1 MIDGSQGATVRL
13 LEVRFYE
20 RDTALRMPFRFG
32 VVTLTEA
39 PQVFVRAR
47 VRTGDGHEGW
57 GWAAELMVPKWF
69 DKSPDLTNEQNFD
82 QLRHA
87 LAIAASTYAEASTGP
102 RAPFALHADAAAEVA
117 RRGEEAGLPSLAVG
131 FGPALLDRA
140 ILDALLRIGGV
151 SVFTAVR
158 ANLVGL
164 DARLTPDLAGFDVGR
179 VLEGLRPGQ
188 RIAVRHTVG
197 LADPLTEADRAP
209 GERIDDGLPET
220 LEEVVATYGVKHFK
234 LKVSGDLDADVDRL
248 ARIAGVLDRLPRYA
262 ATLDGNEQFAD
273 VEGIVALWEA
283 ITANPSLGRLAEA
296 ILFVEQ
302 PIARAHALEKSVEPL
317 ARRVPVEI
325 DESDATLDAF
335 VRARSLGYCGISSK
349 ACKGLYRSL
358 LNRARCA
365 MWNEA
370 SGARTAFMSAEDLT
384 TQAGFAVQQ
393 DLALAT
399 LIGCTHVERNGH
411 HYVNGMAAAPEAEQ
425 DAFLNAHGDLYT
437 RSFGA
442 VRLAIEQGEVAIG
455 SLQTPGLASAAL
467 PDPADLAH
475 RTYCA

>member
-13 LEVRFYE
+13 LEVEFYE

-47 VRTGDGHEGW
+47 VRTGDGHEGS

-69 DKSPDLTNEQNFD
+69 DKSPDLTNERNFD
-82 QLRHA
+82 QLRQA

-117 RRGEEAGLPSLAVG
+117 RRGEEAGLPPLAVG

-140 ILDALLRIGGV
+140 ILDALLRIEGV

-179 VLEGLRPGQ
+179 VLEGLRPAQ

-209 GERIDDGLPET
+209 GERIEDGLPET

-273 VEGIVALWEA
+273 VEGIIALWEA
-283 ITANPSLGRLAEA
+283 ITATPSLGRLAEA

-335 VRARSLGYCGISSK
+335 VRARSLGYSGISSK

-358 LNRARCA
+358 LNRTRCA

-384 TQAGFAVQQ
+384 TQAGLAVQQ

-425 DAFLNAHGDLYT
+425 DAFLKAHGDLYT

-455 SLQTPGLASAAL
+455 SLETPSLASAAL
-467 PDPADLAH
+467 PDPADLAP